1 MTYRGQLWQD
11 IARLQ
16 AAEQESATE
25 LVRVRD
31 TRPDLYD
38 LAYSDTGCHVHPHC
52 LSCPLAV
59 CIYDVPERSQ
69 RGKMRLDEING
80 LLAAGWTAV
89 AVAAHLNV
97 SKRTIFRLRREHNG
111 N

>member
-1 MTYRGQLWQD
+1 MYRGQLWQD

-16 AAEQESATE
+16 AAEQESVAE

-38 LAYSDTGCHVHPHC
+38 TSYIDNGCRVAPHC

-69 RGKMRLDEING
+69 RGKMRLDEINE
-80 LLAAGWTAV
+80 LLATGLTAV
-89 AVAAHLNV
+89 SVAARLNISV
-97 SKRTIFRLRREHNG
+97 RTIFRLRQKH
-111 N
+111 